1 MNTSSAISVIRNLSD
16 KDLIEALYE
25 IVQDR
30 NIFEEEA
37 EWSQNKIIICNANRD
52 KDEQDQYGNWK
63 VDLLALHDP
72 KKYDSEWSEDC
83 LLYTSPSPRDRG

>member
-25 IVQDR
+25 IVQD
-30 NIFEEEA
+30 
-37 EWSQNKIIICNANRD
+37 
-52 KDEQDQYGNWK
+52 QYGNWK

-72 KKYDSEWSEDC
+72 KKYDSEWSEDVSISQEASTVENLSVFC
-83 LLYTSPSPRDRG
+83 WAKKMICPITGNSLNGT